1 MITYD
6 FYWAAP
12 LFTSA
17 ELDFNFKGVSQV
29 ESLGF
34 NVFLPQRDN
43 LHSII
48 GGNICYHANVEGIH
62 KCGSIIA
69 VVDGPDVDSGTA
81 WEIGYFSALI
91 TLGKRPMG
99 DVFLLRTDIRE
110 ASDGAFGVNL
120 MVSESI
126 TVPVI
131 FRSMDE
137 LFSHLVSFKVKLN
150 KGE

>member
-12 LFTSA
+12 LFTQA
-17 ELDFNFKGVSQV
+17 EKDFNFKGASIIESVS
-29 ESLGF
+29 F
-34 NVFLPQRDN
+34 KVFLPQRDN
-43 LHSII
+43 PHSLL
-48 GGNICYHANVEGIH
+48 GGHICYEENKENL
-62 KCGSIIA
+62 KRSENIIA

-81 WEIGYFSALI
+81 WEVGYFAALI
-91 TLGKRPMG
+91 ETLKKPMG
-99 DVFLLRTDIRE
+99 DIFLLRTDFRE

-131 FRSMDE
+131 FRSLDD
-137 LFSHLVSFKVKLN
+137 LFSHLIEFKVKQN